1 MFFVLRVFK
10 CMFRSHNFL
19 NVDSFFILFILLIK
33 QFLQFF
39 NFILL
44 NLLLFLFFLFL
55 LFLLFL
61 FFHSIIFFCLG
72 TIYYMQLIGNT
83 HLVLIIGIRKIRDIW
98 CYLSMRLYKLIYIH
112 ALKLVLKI

>member
-1 MFFVLRVFK
+1 
-10 CMFRSHNFL
+10 MFRSHNFL